1 MQMYRYDTNSIVIN
15 CNHTNNISIINLL
28 NYFSKEDTI
37 YLYGNNELEKIS
49 ENYLNVVYLND
60 IKEIKKYKKISKKLS
75 QFNQKIESLLL
86 LQEYELLN
94 TETYIIYEVCNLLE
108 ETQKNKL
115 NVNKMK
121 YKIIKYLE
129 SRNKKEISNKVIKIK
144 AYD

>member
-1 MQMYRYDTNSIVIN
+1 MYRYDTNSIVIN
-15 CNHTNNISIINLL
+15 CNHINNISIINLL

-37 YLYGNNELEKIS
+37 YLYGNNELEEIS
-49 ENYLNVVYLND
+49 ENYLNVIYLND
-60 IKEIKKYKKISKKLS
+60 IKELKKYKKISKKLS
-75 QFNQKIESLLL
+75 QFNKKIESLLL

-129 SRNKKEISNKVIKIK
+129 RRNKKELSNKVIKIK
-144 AYD
+144 AYN

>member
-1 MQMYRYDTNSIVIN
+1 
-15 CNHTNNISIINLL
+15 
-28 NYFSKEDTI
+28 
-37 YLYGNNELEKIS
+37 
-49 ENYLNVVYLND
+49 
-60 IKEIKKYKKISKKLS
+60 
-75 QFNQKIESLLL
+75 

-94 TETYIIYEVCNLLE
+94 TETYIIYEICNLLE

-129 SRNKKEISNKVIKIK
+129 RRNKKEISNKVIKIK

>member
-15 CNHTNNISIINLL
+15 CNNTNNISIINLL

-37 YLYGNNELEKIS
+37 YLYGNNELEEIS

-60 IKEIKKYKKISKKLS
+60 IKELKKYQKISKKLS
-75 QFNQKIESLLL
+75 QFNKKIESLLL

-94 TETYIIYEVCNLLE
+94 TETYIIYEICNLLE

-129 SRNKKEISNKVIKIK
+129 RRNKKELSNKVIKIK

>member
-15 CNHTNNISIINLL
+15 CNNTNNISIINLL

-37 YLYGNNELEKIS
+37 YLYGNNELEEIS

-60 IKEIKKYKKISKKLS
+60 IKELKKYKKISKKLS
-75 QFNQKIESLLL
+75 QFNKKIESLLL

-94 TETYIIYEVCNLLE
+94 TETYIIYEICNLLE

-129 SRNKKEISNKVIKIK
+129 RRNKKEISNKVIKIK